1 MFGREIVQDSLV
13 FQISDLWSLT
23 SFFPV
28 SRWKGCSGEKE
39 RYVVGEQ
46 YDRIILNGMQ
56 FYGYHGVMPAEQELG
71 QPFIVDL
78 ELSCDLREAGRK
90 DDLTKTIDY
99 SQVFELTQQIVTG
112 EPCLLIETVA
122 ERIAASVLGEFPVVE
137 VLVRVRKP
145 HAPLKGFFADAAV
158 EIRRQ
163 CARDGSC
170 CT

>member
-1 MFGREIVQDSLV
+1 LLPFVIRKFAAGYPLFFI
-13 FQISDLWSLT
+13 IS
-23 SFFPV
+23 
-28 SRWKGCSGEKE
+28 
-39 RYVVGEQ
+39 
-46 YDRIILNGMQ
+46 
-56 FYGYHGVMPAEQELG
+56 
-71 QPFIVDL
+71 
-78 ELSCDLREAGRK
+78 
-90 DDLTKTIDY
+90 
-99 SQVFELTQQIVTG
+99 
-112 EPCLLIETVA
+112 CLLIETVA